1 MQESSRYA
9 IGIDI
14 GTSKVRCVIGHLDPT
29 TGAPTIVGVS
39 EVNNTGMRKGSIV
52 NLNGPAHAIDEALG
66 EAERMSGYE
75 VDSATIS
82 INGSHILSTSTDGMV
97 AVGAVDHV
105 VTDED
110 IARLEE
116 VATVGKVPAN
126 REILAVVP
134 HTYRLDGQ
142 DNIKD
147 PIGMNGTRLEINAN
161 VISALT
167 PHVNALHSTLELAK
181 VHPNVMTPSV
191 VAAAKSVITEQQ
203 LENGVAVIDF
213 GAATTGIAIFEEGD
227 LQFTSVVPIGA
238 NNITNDLAIGL
249 KTDPEIAEQV
259 KILHGSA
266 TPQSGSET
274 VSVKHE
280 KEAFEFNRSEVD
292 DIIGARLEE
301 IFELVVKELKRAG
314 RHAKLPSGVVV
325 VGGGA
330 KLKGIV
336 DYTKESLGLAV
347 RLGAAKGFGGV
358 AEHMNEPQFA
368 VAAGLMLIDSESTS
382 GAQKS
387 SGRGKASAGK
397 AGGMLK
403 KLFGRLKT

>member
-1 MQESSRYA
+1 MQDSSRYA
-9 IGIDI
+9 VGIDI
-14 GTSKVRCVIGHLDPT
+14 GTTKVRCVIGHLDAT

-39 EVNNTGMRKGSIV
+39 EVANTGMRKGSIV
-52 NLNGPAHAIDEALG
+52 NLNGPAQAIDDALG

-75 VDSATIS
+75 VDAASIS
-82 INGSHILSTSTDGMV
+82 INGSHILSTTTDGMV

-110 IARLEE
+110 VARLEE

-147 PIGMNGTRLEINAN
+147 PVGMNGTRLEINAN

-167 PHVNALHSTLELAK
+167 PHVSALQSALDLAK
-181 VHPNVMTPSV
+181 VQTNVMTPSV
-191 VAAAKSVITEQQ
+191 VAAAKAVLTEQQ

-227 LQFTSVVPIGA
+227 LQFTSVVPIGS

-249 KTDPEIAEQV
+249 KTDPEVAEEV
-259 KILHGSA
+259 KVLHGSA
-266 TPQSGSET
+266 TPENGSET
-274 VSVKHE
+274 VSVKQD
-280 KEAFEFNRSEVD
+280 KDVLEFARSDVD
-292 DIIGARLEE
+292 EIIGARLEE
-301 IFELVVKELKRAG
+301 LFELIVKELKRAG
-314 RHAKLPSGVVV
+314 RHAKLPSGVVL

-330 KLKGIV
+330 KLKNMV
-336 DYTKESLGLAV
+336 DYTKNSLGLAV
-347 RLGAAKGFGGV
+347 RLGKAKGLGGV
-358 AEHMNEPQFA
+358 AEHMSEPQFA
-368 VAAGLMLIDSESTS
+368 VAAGLMLIDADSTP
-382 GAQKS
+382 AKVKS
-387 SGRGKASAGK
+387 SGRAKASAGQ